1 MVYISRDSIISNLYG
16 QVTEFVGAIED
27 LIPDA
32 NCDYAGWNP
41 RRDLDAGRMIAAMLE
56 RELRVIGFP
65 VTIHWC
71 QCRE

>member
-1 MVYISRDSIISNLYG
+1 MVYISRDSIIHNLYD
-16 QVTEFVGAIED
+16 QVAEFVGTIED
-27 LIPDA
+27 LIPDT

-41 RRDLDAGRMIAAMLE
+41 RRDLDAGRMVAAMLE